1 MEDNE
6 SLSVKRVQ
14 MMRKRM
20 EDDIYRSIADFEQ
33 RTLCVVSEIY
43 INRVTIE
50 RENVSQDRVM
60 MLSGVSTK
68 IILP

>member
-1 MEDNE
+1 
-6 SLSVKRVQ
+6 